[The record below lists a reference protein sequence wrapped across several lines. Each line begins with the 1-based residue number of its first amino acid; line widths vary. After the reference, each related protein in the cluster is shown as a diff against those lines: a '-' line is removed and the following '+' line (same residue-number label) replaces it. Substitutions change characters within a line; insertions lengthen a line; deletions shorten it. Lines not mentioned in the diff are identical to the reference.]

1 MGLLLVV
8 AVITVPGWIPAFP
21 KTLSTA
27 GSWLSVAGMFLIAAL
42 FSALGIKLM
51 GDRLRGFIPSFAA
64 IFVLSALCQ
73 YVSMLPPIKTAGLES
88 VFFLGDSGTTDP
100 QYRRITQMAFPG
112 RQKRILH

>member
-64 IFVLSALCQ
+64 IFVLSA
-73 YVSMLPPIKTAGLES
+73 GES
-88 VFFLGDSGTTDP
+88 HLGNPTVLRISSP
-100 QYRRITQMAFPG
+100 RITEKKTDSSPAVLMG
-112 RQKRILH
+112 GSIETY